1 MPDWTASMEQTF
13 EYYTVDP
20 GTWSNVKRL
29 DTIISSNITFDMSS
43 ETLGSASFDATDV
56 FGESYVRVYL
66 VTTQNGVTERFCLGT
81 YLVQTP
87 SSSFNGKYTSVSMD
101 AYTPLIELKEKLPPF
116 GYYIPKDENI
126 MDLCCRLVAENV
138 RAPVVSTVSSET
150 MYKDFVANTDDTWL
164 SFLTDAIANAKY
176 QFLLDEMGRILFAP
190 KQDAKSMQPVWTFSD
205 DNATSIVYE
214 DIDIDHDIYGI
225 PNTIEVIY
233 SQNDKLLYSKAV
245 NDDPTSPTSTI
256 SRGREILERVTNPEF
271 AGIPTQQL
279 IDEYAE
285 QYLREI
291 STLTYTV
298 RYSHGYC
305 PVRMGDCVRL
315 NFRSIGL
322 NGVNAIVQS
331 QDLDC
336 SPGAKVDETATFEL
350 KFWEG

>member
-1 MPDWTASMEQTF
+1 MPNWTESMEQTF

-20 GTWSNVKRL
+20 NTWGNIKRL
-29 DTIISSNITFDMSS
+29 DNITSS
-43 ETLGSASFDATDV
+43 SISYDSSAETLGSATFDTTEL
-56 FGESYVRVYL
+56 FGEAYIRVYL
-66 VTTQNGVTERFCLGT
+66 VTIQNGVTERFCLGT

-101 AYTPLIELKEKLPPF
+101 AYTPLIELKEKKPPL
-116 GYYIPKDENI
+116 GYYIPEDENV
-126 MDLCCRLVAENV
+126 MDICSKLTDENV
-138 RAPVVSTVSSET
+138 RAPVVEAESDAT

-164 SFLTDAIANAKY
+164 TFISDAIANAKFK
-176 QFLLDEMGRILFAP
+176 FLLDEMGRILFAP
-190 KQDAKSMQPVWTFSD
+190 VQEASSMRPVWTFSD
-205 DNATSIVYE
+205 DNASIVYS

-225 PNTIEVIY
+225 PNTTEVIY

-285 QYLREI
+285 QYLKEI

-322 NGVNAIVQS
+322 NGVNAIVQT